1 MSRDIHAPIEHR
13 EEDLLNRFA
22 LAERI
27 YSRLCGDSCSQAIGI
42 YGGWGTGK
50 TSLLKLLQEIHC
62 KVREP
67 MLQIEY
73 IDAWQYENSGDLFVP
88 ILVKLMARKAAVAAV
103 DPAMVTYLKRV
114 SLATLY
120 MGTDLLLRSLTGLN
134 LGDVKSYKDD
144 IEAKEGDHIA
154 LSTWDDLTDTVEETN
169 RAMEELLEKINQGIK
184 TAKIA
189 FLIDN
194 LDRCS
199 PENTVRLLESVKNFL
214 SVPGCVWVFAMDSGV
229 VASYIN
235 HKYEGTTMDGNSYLD
250 KIIPEQYHLS
260 FFPEEGDSR
269 IYDLVRSATGR
280 ELTLNDWKRLP
291 LIPSVMV
298 PRRLKKSTVKFAEYF
313 DGERTE
319 GDRDTIFLL
328 CLLYHSW
335 PDFYERLSSSSIQHV
350 GRVLANF
357 FQSKN
362 LEDDCMHWGEYTPLP
377 LDKKFTENQ
386 DLIYFLQ
393 TAFPTKGRDA
403 EVAGEIHRA
412 LEGLR
417 QIGLP

>member
-1 MSRDIHAPIEHR
+1 MEAVLSRDIHAPIEHKN
-13 EEDLLNRFA
+13 EDILGRFS

-27 YSRLCGDSCSQAIGI
+27 YDRLRGDNCPQAIGI

-50 TSLLKLLQEIHC
+50 TSLLKLLQEIHL
-62 KVREP
+62 KIREP

-73 IDAWQYENSGDLFVP
+73 VDSWQYENSGDLFVP
-88 ILVKLMARKAAVAAV
+88 ILVKLMARKAAVN
-103 DPAMVTYLKRV
+103 PAMATYLKRV

-120 MGTDLLLRSLTGLN
+120 MGTDLLLRNLTGLN

-144 IEAKEGDHIA
+144 IEAKEGGHVP
-154 LSTWDDLTDTVEETN
+154 LSTWEGLTDTVEETN
-169 RAMEELLEKINQGIK
+169 RAMEELVGKINQGIK
-184 TAKIA
+184 TAKIV

-235 HKYEGTTMDGNSYLD
+235 RKYEGTSMDGNSYLD

-260 FFPEEGDSR
+260 FFPEENDSR

-313 DGERTE
+313 DGERTN

-357 FQSKN
+357 FP
-362 LEDDCMHWGEYTPLP
+362 EDDSMRWGEYTALP
-377 LDKKFTENQ
+377 LDKKFTDNQ

-393 TAFPTKGRDA
+393 TAFPTNGRDT

>member
-1 MSRDIHAPIEHR
+1 MSRDIHAPIEHK
-13 EEDLLNRFA
+13 EEDLLGRFD

-27 YSRLCGDSCSQAIGI
+27 YSRLCGDNCSQAIGI

-62 KVREP
+62 KIREP

-88 ILVKLMARKAAVAAV
+88 ILVKLMARKAAVNPDMAI
-103 DPAMVTYLKRV
+103 YLKRV

-144 IEAKEGDHIA
+144 IEAKEGDHVTP
-154 LSTWDDLTDTVEETN
+154 LTWEDLTDTVEETN
-169 RAMEELLEKINQGIK
+169 RAMEELVGKINLGIK

-199 PENTVRLLESVKNFL
+199 PENTVRLLESIKNFL

-229 VASYIN
+229 VASYIDR
-235 HKYEGTTMDGNSYLD
+235 KYEGTSMDGNSYLD

-260 FFPEEGDSR
+260 FFPEENDSR

-298 PRRLKKSTVKFAEYF
+298 PRRLKKSTIKFSEYF
-313 DGERTE
+313 DGERTD
-319 GDRDTIFLL
+319 GDRDTVFLL

-350 GRVLANF
+350 GRILANF
-357 FQSKN
+357 FQRKIV
-362 LEDDCMHWGEYTPLP
+362 EDNSMRWGEYMPLP

-393 TAFPTKGRDA
+393 TAFPNNNLGT

-412 LEGLR
+412 MEGLR

>member
-1 MSRDIHAPIEHR
+1 MSRDIHAPIEHK
-13 EEDLLNRFA
+13 EEDLLGRFA

-27 YSRLCGDSCSQAIGI
+27 YSRLCGDNCSQAIGI

-88 ILVKLMARKAAVAAV
+88 ILVKLMARKAAVNPDMAA
-103 DPAMVTYLKRV
+103 YLKRV

-144 IEAKEGDHIA
+144 IAVKEGEHITPK
-154 LSTWDDLTDTVEETN
+154 TWEDLTDTVEETN
-169 RAMEELLEKINQGIK
+169 RAMEELVGKINQGIK

-229 VASYIN
+229 VASYIDR
-235 HKYEGTTMDGNSYLD
+235 KYEGTSMDGNSYLD

-298 PRRLKKSTVKFAEYF
+298 PRRLKKSTIKFSEYF
-313 DGERTE
+313 DGERTDGE
-319 GDRDTIFLL
+319 RDTIFLL

-350 GRVLANF
+350 GRILANF
-357 FQSKN
+357 FQTKN
-362 LEDDCMHWGEYTPLP
+362 PENGNMSWGRYVPLP

-393 TAFPTKGRDA
+393 TAFPNNNLGA

>member
-1 MSRDIHAPIEHR
+1 MEAVLSRDIHAPIEHKN
-13 EEDLLNRFA
+13 EDILGRFS

-27 YSRLCGDSCSQAIGI
+27 YDRLRGDNCPQAIGI

-50 TSLLKLLQEIHC
+50 TSLLKLLQEIHL
-62 KVREP
+62 KIREP

-73 IDAWQYENSGDLFVP
+73 VDSWQYENSGDLFVP
-88 ILVKLMARKAAVAAV
+88 ILVKLMARKAAVN
-103 DPAMVTYLKRV
+103 PAMATYLKRV

-120 MGTDLLLRSLTGLN
+120 MGTDLLLRNLTGLN

-144 IEAKEGDHIA
+144 IEAKEGGHVP
-154 LSTWDDLTDTVEETN
+154 LSTWEGLTDTVEETN
-169 RAMEELLEKINQGIK
+169 RAMEELVGKINQGIK

-235 HKYEGTTMDGNSYLD
+235 RKYEGTSMDGNSYLD

-260 FFPEEGDSR
+260 FFPEENDSR

-313 DGERTE
+313 DGERTN

-357 FQSKN
+357 FP
-362 LEDDCMHWGEYTPLP
+362 EDDSMHWGEYTALP
-377 LDKKFTENQ
+377 LDKKFTDNQ

-393 TAFPTKGRDA
+393 TAFPTNGRDT

>member
-1 MSRDIHAPIEHR
+1 MSRDIHAPIEHK
-13 EEDLLNRFA
+13 EEDLLGRHL

-27 YSRLCGDSCSQAIGI
+27 YSRLCREDCPQAIGV

-50 TSLLKLLQEIHC
+50 TSLLKLLLEIHD
-62 KVREP
+62 KVKAP
-67 MLQIEY
+67 LLQIEY

-88 ILVKLMARKAAVAAV
+88 AIVRLMARKTAVNQ
-103 DPAMVTYLKRV
+103 DISTYLKRV
-114 SLATLY
+114 SLAALY
-120 MGTDLLLRSLTGLN
+120 MGSDIALRSLTGLDF
-134 LGDVKSYKDD
+134 GDVERYMGEVKHN
-144 IEAKEGDHIA
+144 EGKHITS
-154 LSTWDDLTDTVEETN
+154 LTWEDLTDTVEETN
-169 RAMEELLEKINQGIK
+169 RAMKALVDKVNQGIQL
-184 TAKIA
+184 AKIA

-199 PENTVRLLESVKNFL
+199 PENTVRLLESIKNFL

-229 VASYIN
+229 VASYIDR
-235 HKYEGTTMDGNSYLD
+235 KYEGTTMDGNSYLD

-260 FFPEEGDSR
+260 FFPEESDSR
-269 IYDLVRSATGR
+269 IYDLVRSAAGR

-313 DGERTE
+313 DGQRTG
-319 GDRDTIFLL
+319 GDRDTVFLL

-335 PDFYERLSSSSIQHV
+335 PDFYERLSSSSSQHI
-350 GRVLANF
+350 GRILANF
-357 FQSKN
+357 FQKKN
-362 LEDDCMHWGEYTPLP
+362 FQDESVRWGEYMPLP
-377 LDKKFTENQ
+377 LDKKFAENQ

-393 TAFPTKGRDA
+393 TAFPNNSSGE
-403 EVAGEIHRA
+403 EVVGEIHQA
-412 LEGLR
+412 MAGLR